1 MSMKVER
8 SSLEQVKARFE
19 LNKRKQEEKKSE
31 YDFNERMKELQEEV
45 VNGLATLVKI
55 IILGIQRTLEICI
68 FIMISITIFTLSELS
83 STFNS
88 GGGGEPTPSPHTHVY
103 TEFISL

>member
-55 IILGIQRTLEICI
+55 IILEVQRMFEICT
-68 FIMISITIFTLSELS
+68 FIRSLTTMFAQLR
-83 STFNS
+83 
-88 GGGGEPTPSPHTHVY
+88 GGVG
-103 TEFISL
+103 